1 MKDTL
6 DSINSI
12 DVTAPLWLI
21 IKAHTG
27 SRKNIATK
35 KEASMSNVT
44 YDIEKKSLEAHV
56 EICAER
62 YSNLENKLEKLD
74 ERMDK
79 LEGHIVD
86 IKDSIGKVG
95 SDSSKTII
103 TIGLSIFGVI
113 LTALLGVLIHFA
125 TK

>member
-12 DVTAPLWLI
+12 DVTAPLRLI

-27 SRKNIATK
+27 LRKNIAYKK
-35 KEASMSNVT
+35 KEASMSHPT
-44 YDIEKKSLEAHV
+44 DIEKKSLEAHV
-56 EICAER
+56 ELCAER
-62 YSNLENKLEKLD
+62 YANLEFKLENLD
-74 ERMDK
+74 KRMDS

-86 IKDSIGKVG
+86 IKDSLGKVG
-95 SDSSKTII
+95 SEGNKTLI
-103 TIGLSIFGVI
+103 TIGTAIFVAL
-113 LTALLGVLIHFA
+113 LTAVLGVVVHLA